1 MTNFFI
7 MGDDMKVTCTLPIIA
22 TAALLAATTVNAE
35 GFSLSGARSAM
46 QSDISFNVMQSA
58 GQGQIKLRHKIQPKA
73 QVRSKTV
80 SSRSRSFQELSGVS
94 TAADLKSLIAWAE
107 AGPKGYDAVQYG
119 AKRLPPQRPTQMT
132 IGEIYR
138 WIDRTPGQPHA
149 IGRYQFIP
157 STLRSLVR
165 QAGLSKNDRFTSA
178 VQDGL
183 ADILLVDAGF
193 NAFKKGK
200 ISRHRFMENL
210 ARIWA
215 GFPTSNGRSYYH
227 GYAGNK
233 AVISWNEFDAVMKKI
248 FATKRG

>member
-1 MTNFFI
+1 
-7 MGDDMKVTCTLPIIA
+7 
-22 TAALLAATTVNAE
+22 
-35 GFSLSGARSAM
+35 
-46 QSDISFNVMQSA
+46 
-58 GQGQIKLRHKIQPKA
+58 
-73 QVRSKTV
+73 
-80 SSRSRSFQELSGVS
+80 
-94 TAADLKSLIAWAE
+94 
-107 AGPKGYDAVQYG
+107 
-119 AKRLPPQRPTQMT
+119 MT

-165 QAGLSKNDRFTSA
+165 QAGLSNNDRFTSA

>member
-22 TAALLAATTVNAE
+22 TAALLAATTVSAE

-138 WIDRTPGQPHA
+138 WIDRTPGQ
-149 IGRYQFIP
+149 
-157 STLRSLVR
+157 
-165 QAGLSKNDRFTSA
+165 
-178 VQDGL
+178 DGL

>member
-1 MTNFFI
+1 
-7 MGDDMKVTCTLPIIA
+7 MKVTHTLPILA
-22 TAALLAATTVNAE
+22 TAALMAATAASADS
-35 GFSLSGARSAM
+35 FSLSGARSAM
-46 QSDISFNVMQSA
+46 QSDISFNAMQSA
-58 GQGQIKLRHKIQPKA
+58 GQGQIKLRHKVQPKA
-73 QVRSKTV
+73 QARTPTI
-80 SSRSRSFQELSGVS
+80 SSRSRSFQAFSGVS

-138 WIDRTPGQPHA
+138 WIDRTPGQQHA

-157 STLRSLVR
+157 ATLRSLVR
-165 QAGLSKNDRFTSA
+165 QAGLSKNDRFTPKL
-178 VQDGL
+178 QDGL
-183 ADILLVDAGF
+183 ADILLADAGF
-193 NAFKKGK
+193 VSFKKGE

-215 GFPTSNGRSYYH
+215 GFPTASGRSYYH

-233 AVISWNEFDAVMKKI
+233 AVISWNEFDAVMRKI
-248 FATKRG
+248 FATKRS